1 MKHYKMLILLL
12 LYIIKIINQYV
23 NGLAKNEGRLDIQ
36 SEEEAGCCKCFKM
49 NIKAENDLGEL
60 IYCKNC
66 SLAFH
71 LKCAGFTSKPKET
84 DVYFC
89 NICKKYVLF

>member
-1 MKHYKMLILLL
+1 
-12 LYIIKIINQYV
+12 
-23 NGLAKNEGRLDIQ
+23 
-36 SEEEAGCCKCFKM
+36 M

-71 LKCAGFTSKPKET
+71 LKCAGFTTKPKET
-84 DVYFC
+84 DIYFC